1 MIIPIEKIL
10 SNEPFEIE
18 EVFESLS
25 LPGEIELSSPVN
37 SKLRI
42 SHGSDKEVVVEG
54 EIKVK
59 LLLTCVSCL
68 EKFEEEF
75 EIEVNEA
82 YLPEDLLKT
91 RGGEERE
98 PSELDTFSYRGD
110 ELDTESIVRDI
121 IAGSIPVY
129 PKCPD
134 CREN

>member
-18 EVFESLS
+18 EIFESLS

-59 LLLTCVSCL
+59 LLLNCVSCL

-91 RGGEERE
+91 RGEERE

-134 CREN
+134 CRES

>member
-59 LLLTCVSCL
+59 LLLNCVSCL

-91 RGGEERE
+91 RGEERE

-134 CREN
+134 CRES

>member
-91 RGGEERE
+91 RGEERE

-134 CREN
+134 CRES

>member
-10 SNEPFEIE
+10 SSESFEIE

-25 LPGEIELSSPVN
+25 LPDEVKLSSPVN
-37 SKLRI
+37 SRLHI

-59 LLLTCVSCL
+59 LILTCVSCL

-82 YLPEDLLKT
+82 YLPENLLKT
-91 RGGEERE
+91 QGDARE

-121 IAGSIPVY
+121 IVGSIPVY
-129 PKCPD
+129 PKCPN
-134 CREN
+134 CR